1 MKILYGTTNLAKLES
16 MRKTLKDLDIEVIGL
31 NSIAIKNDY
40 IDETGNNPLEN
51 ARIKALEY
59 YKKVKMPVFSCDSGL
74 YIKGLKSEQQPGV
87 YVRRVNGKE
96 LTDEEMIEY
105 YGGIARENGGQVFAR
120 YENAICFVL
129 DEKRIYEYQGDE
141 ISSEEFIII
150 DKPHPRRNQG
160 FPLDSLSVEKNSKKY
175 YLDMNRE
182 EKGDKIGDGF
192 RTFFKRYLLGY
203 NNSSMEENNG

>member
-1 MKILYGTTNLAKLES
+1 MKILYGTTNAAKLES
-16 MRKTLKDLDIEVIGL
+16 MRKTLKELDIEVIGL

-59 YKKVKMPVFSCDSGL
+59 YRKIKMPVFSCDSGL
-74 YIKGLKSEQQPGV
+74 YIKGIREEQQPGV

-120 YENAICFVL
+120 YENAICLVL
-129 DEKRIYEYQGDE
+129 DEEHIYEYQGNE
-141 ISSEEFIII
+141 ISSDEFIIV
-150 DKPHPRRNQG
+150 DKPHLTRNQG

-175 YLDMNRE
+175 YLDMDRK

-192 RTFFKRYLLGY
+192 RNFFKKCLLGY
-203 NNSSMEENNG
+203 KD

>member
-16 MRKTLKDLDIEVIGL
+16 MRKTLKELDIEVIGL

-74 YIKGLKSEQQPGV
+74 YIKGIKSEQQPGV

-120 YENAICFVL
+120 YENAICLIL
-129 DEKRIYEYQGDE
+129 DEEHIYEYQGNE
-141 ISSEEFIII
+141 ISSDEFMIV
-150 DKPHPRRNQG
+150 DKPHLTRNQG

-175 YLDMNRE
+175 YLDMDRKE
-182 EKGDKIGDGF
+182 TGDKIGDGF
-192 RTFFKRYLLGY
+192 RNFFKNCLLGY
-203 NNSSMEENNG
+203 KD

>member
-16 MRKTLKDLDIEVIGL
+16 MRKTLRELDIEVIGL
-31 NSIAIKNDY
+31 NSITIKSDY

-74 YIKGLKSEQQPGV
+74 YIRGIKEEQQPGV

-105 YGGIARENGGQVFAR
+105 YGEIARENGGQVFAR
-120 YENAICFVL
+120 YENAICLVL
-129 DEKRIYEYQGDE
+129 DEEHIYEYQGNE
-141 ISSEEFIII
+141 ISSDEFIIV

-160 FPLDSLSVEKNSKKY
+160 FPLESLSVEKNSKKY
-175 YLDMNRE
+175 YLDMDRK

-192 RTFFKRYLLGY
+192 RNFFKKCLLGY
-203 NNSSMEENNG
+203 KD

>member
-1 MKILYGTTNLAKLES
+1 MKILYGTTNAAKLES
-16 MRKTLKDLDIEVIGL
+16 MRKTLKELDIEVIGL

-40 IDETGNNPLEN
+40 IAETGNNPLEN

-59 YKKVKMPVFSCDSGL
+59 YRKIKMPVFSCDSGL
-74 YIKGLKSEQQPGV
+74 YIKGIREEQQPGV

-105 YGGIARENGGQVFAR
+105 YGEIARENGGQVFAR
-120 YENAICFVL
+120 YENAICLVL
-129 DEKRIYEYQGDE
+129 DEEHIYEYQGNE
-141 ISSEEFIII
+141 ISSDEFIIV

-175 YLDMNRE
+175 YLDMDRK

-192 RTFFKRYLLGY
+192 RNFFKKCLLGY
-203 NNSSMEENNG
+203 KD

>member
-16 MRKTLKDLDIEVIGL
+16 MRKTLKALDIEIIGL
-31 NSIAIKNDY
+31 DSINTENNY

-59 YKKVKMPVFSCDSGL
+59 YKKTKMPVFSCDSGL
-74 YIKGLKSEQQPGV
+74 YIKGLNKEQQPGV

-96 LTDEEMIEY
+96 LTDEEMIKY

-120 YENAICFVL
+120 YENAICLIL
-129 DEKRIYEYQGDE
+129 DEEHIYEYQGNE
-141 ISSEEFIII
+141 ISSDEFIII

-160 FPLDSLSVEKNSKKY
+160 FPLDSLSVEKNSSKY
-175 YLDMNRE
+175 YFDIERSERE
-182 EKGDKIGDGF
+182 QKIEEGF
-192 RTFFKRYLLGY
+192 RAFFKRYLLEY
-203 NNSSMEENNG
+203 NNY